1 MKNQLQINSYLG
13 IVAIASLA
21 FVAETT
27 YFLYAIPM
35 NNDGENWLPPFA
47 SWATAFFG
55 QCGIYLTILCPTA
68 AHALSGRWSWSVRI
82 LTAVS
87 IYSGGSMAMLT
98 VNAYENSRSGTG
110 SIRTSQNFM
119 RARCYWRLSSCCTSR
134 SFYAHSFGSQ
144 HAADDS
150 GRKTM
155 DCILIKGNYSVIES
169 KRVFRHSNN

>member
-21 FVAETT
+21 FVAETV

-35 NNDGENWLPPFA
+35 NNNGENWLPSFA

-87 IYSGGSMAMLT
+87 IYCGGSMAMLT

-110 SIRTSQNFM
+110 TIRTSADLYEGGMVLATLFM
-119 RARCYWRLSSCCTSR
+119 LYISFVLCTIVWIATR
-134 SFYAHSFGSQ
+134 GRRFGS
-144 HAADDS
+144 
-150 GRKTM
+150 K
-155 DCILIKGNYSVIES
+155 N
-169 KRVFRHSNN
+169 RHI

>member
-87 IYSGGSMAMLT
+87 MYCGGSMAMLT
-98 VNAYENSRSGTG
+98 VNAYEDARGGTG
-110 SIRTSQNFM
+110 SIRTSAELYEGAMLLATLFM
-119 RARCYWRLSSCCTSR
+119 LYFSLVLCTFVWIATR
-134 SFYAHSFGSQ
+134 GRRFGSKNDGL
-144 HAADDS
+144 HFD
-150 GRKTM
+150 
-155 DCILIKGNYSVIES
+155 
-169 KRVFRHSNN
+169 KR